1 MQASRLGST
10 VTIGSL
16 NMTFTVAEIF
26 GHLLCSLIRR
36 DRHVFIAS
44 RGLSALSVGMLL
56 INKGTPCYRL
66 PPTLPC
72 LLILPGWVRGL
83 GLILAGLAS
92 ALANGTSMT
101 MIMRYTDVKG
111 IKRGKPESRQGE
123 NDLTLSID
131 RCILYGIY
139 HLVISIGNLLAQS
152 MIIWMLQGLI
162 ARNIRSS
169 LDHEF
174 PDDIDK
180 VCSRMP
186 L

>member
-1 MQASRLGST
+1 
-10 VTIGSL
+10 
-16 NMTFTVAEIF
+16 
-26 GHLLCSLIRR
+26 
-36 DRHVFIAS
+36 
-44 RGLSALSVGMLL
+44 MLL